1 LVRAR
6 QSAAKTNMLNSEK
19 AIQLEGMIT
28 AVLPGTMFRV
38 ALANDHL
45 VLAHVSGKMR
55 KRFIRLTIGDRVKM
69 EMSPYDA
76 TKARIVYR
84 L

>member
-6 QSAAKTNMLNSEK
+6 QSVAKTNMLNSEK

-28 AVLPGTMFRV
+28 AVLPRTMFRV

-45 VLAHVSGKMR
+45 VLAHVSG
-55 KRFIRLTIGDRVKM
+55 
-69 EMSPYDA
+69 EMASGSYA
-76 TKARIVYR
+76 LQSGTG
-84 L
+84 